1 MLLVSQNMIGQ
12 LSYDLHETIA
22 YLLSKQGP

>member
-12 LSYDLHETIA
+12 LSYGLYETIA

>member
-1 MLLVSQNMIGQ
+1 MLLVSQNMTGQ
-12 LSYDLHETIA
+12 LSYDLYETIA